1 MDLLEAG
8 IVTEETVIAL
18 ERGLITEE
26 EVATSI
32 HQYLHGEQ
40 PIAGLILE
48 ATGEKI
54 SILEGIQ
61 KGIIKRGT
69 GKMPLS
75 TNHYTAKRHKTS
87 WCCRPVVSSLFV
99 SDPKLPKNINW

>member
-8 IVTEETVIAL
+8 ILTEETVVAL
-18 ERGLITEE
+18 EKGLISEE
-26 EVATSI
+26 DVASSI
-32 HQYLHGEQ
+32 YQYLHGEQ

-61 KGIIKRGT
+61 QGIIKRGT
-69 GKMPLS
+69 GV
-75 TNHYTAKRHKTS
+75 
-87 WCCRPVVSSLFV
+87 C
-99 SDPKLPKNINW
+99 